1 MSILAGQNFA
11 SMEFQTKLHPTGS
24 NQLPGFEFSPRDGYI
39 SIFAGRGGAEMGN
52 SLCGLDQDP
61 HVNMRSARAVKK
73 APLFALLAI
82 IVCIS
87 CIWCNGFIFTHVQ
100 IYARLPKSEPHAT
113 RATGVTAS
121 DDRLKSIRSISSS
134 FSDSTLNAN

>member
-82 IVCIS
+82 IVCIIS
-87 CIWCNGFIFTHVQ
+87 AASGAMASSLLTSRSMPECQRASLMQPGQLV
-100 IYARLPKSEPHAT
+100 SPHQMIGL
-113 RATGVTAS
+113 RVSDPFHQAS
-121 DDRLKSIRSISSS
+121 RI
-134 FSDSTLNAN
+134 AH